1 MFMARKTLNSGLG
14 RGLGA
19 LLGEAAMEQET
30 EGVSKL
36 PIEKVQPNA
45 GQPRKFFDPEALA
58 DLADS
63 IRQHGMIQPICVRLM
78 ASGYY
83 QIISGERRWRAA
95 REAGLYE
102 VPVVII
108 EADDRKAMELSL
120 IENLQREDLNA
131 MEEAQGYLTLMQE
144 FGMTQEAVS
153 KRVGKSRSAVANAVR
168 LLALPEDLK
177 ALVEE
182 DKLTAGHA
190 RAILSISD
198 ENARYALAEKIM
210 SDGLSVRQAE
220 ELAKKLS
227 AQQPAEEDTPKQE
240 ENKTDD
246 PLSVDYAALAAK
258 DLEEVLGR
266 KVRIVTGKRKG
277 KLELEYYGTDDLNDL
292 LDALKA
298 LPQRG

>member
-1 MFMARKTLNSGLG
+1 MAKRMMSSGLG

-19 LLGEAAMEQET
+19 LLGEAAMEPEQEGT
-30 EGVSKL
+30 SRL

-45 GQPRKFFDPEALA
+45 NQPRKLFDPEALS

-63 IRQHGMIQPICVRLM
+63 IRQHGMIQPICVRLL

-95 REAGLYE
+95 REAGLDE
-102 VPVVII
+102 VPVIVI
-108 EADDRKAMELSL
+108 EADDKKVMELSL

-190 RAILSISD
+190 RAILSITD
-198 ENARYALAEKIM
+198 EESRYALAEKIM

-220 ELAKKLS
+220 ELAKKLT
-227 AQQPAEEDTPKQE
+227 AAVETPGEAPEQ
-240 ENKTDD
+240 TAMDD
-246 PLSVDYAALAAK
+246 PLSVDYSALAAK
-258 DLEEVLGR
+258 ELADTLGR
-266 KVRIVTGKRKG
+266 KVKIVSGKRKG
-277 KLELEYYGTDDLNDL
+277 RLELEYYGVDDLNDL
-292 LDALKA
+292 LDALKT
-298 LPQRG
+298 LPRRGM